1 MNIIIKHTL
10 KNIFKNPF
18 RSLVLIVC
26 VMVTCLTAYLTLD
39 MSGSIEDIF
48 VAYTADMLG
57 DVDLEIDSAGNIDD
71 SFFTELP
78 ECDVFYIAG
87 TSNKVA
93 TRDPKQYSYEYVQD
107 LSIMGMDIDMAK
119 KLDFFKE
126 EFTLTASE
134 VAISKTY
141 AEKFEI
147 EIGDTVMLRDEKGEP
162 HDYTVKAILSES
174 GVFIPKDKY
183 TAVVNT
189 EAIKMLL
196 LKDELKY
203 HSLLVNVVDDNQI
216 DTVCNYL
223 EENYPEYTV
232 IRVRGNED
240 IQEVVGQMVSI
251 FAILFVITFLMVIF
265 VTVSLSEKIVNERMA
280 VIGTLRSLGISGGV
294 TTAILLIENIAYAV
308 LGFIFGTL
316 FYGAIR
322 EGFLGSMISVSEG
335 TIPISPMQPWI
346 YVVVLI
352 GAIIIECFTPVVELS
367 KAVKVAIRDIIFSN
381 KDTDYKFSDK
391 KTIAGIIML
400 VLGTIMI
407 IFKNAFL
414 NITSIIIVVIA
425 VTMIVPKLFR
435 LISNIFSKVFGKAN
449 MYIAELAATEMGTK
463 KSTVSNSILCLTIT
477 ALVIALLAAS
487 NGLFEV
493 ADYQSYDADILGIG
507 LDTSDKNYRY
517 IESIEGVTE
526 VQFIQNTT
534 DKLIINGEEMRGYWD
549 IYGLPQGDMFVGIP
563 NLPETLANDE
573 CVLCALYADKLG
585 IKEGDTVEFT
595 FKSEYLFPI
604 TKSLKVVAITDSAL
618 YSSSPLMVLSE
629 DFFQDVYHTSLG
641 GILIRC
647 EDVELVKDTIDKH
660 SLDQKFI
667 YFTYDE
673 FQAELESEKAGISMA
688 ITAAIVIGVVLSI
701 IGISGNQILGFEA
714 RRREYAVMYSTSMT
728 RKQISRLIFQETFLS
743 IGTSV
748 ILGTILGFI
757 LTIFIKRAV
766 YALLIPLPVGLGI
779 GQYIQMAVVLI
790 FIMVVTSLK
799 PIKLLKKMKIAEELK
814 YE

>member
-1 MNIIIKHTL
+1 MNIVIKHTL

-39 MSGSIEDIF
+39 MSGSIEEMFI
-48 VAYTADMLG
+48 AYTADMLG
-57 DVDLEIDSAGNIDD
+57 DVDLEIDSGSNIDD
-71 SFFTELP
+71 SFFADLP
-78 ECDVFYIAG
+78 ECDVFYISA

-107 LSIMGMDIDMAK
+107 LSIMGMDIDMAR

-126 EFTLTASE
+126 EFTLTDSE
-134 VAISKTY
+134 AAISETY
-141 AEKFEI
+141 AETFGI

-162 HDYTVKAILSES
+162 HDFTVKAILSES

-183 TAVVNT
+183 TAVVNI
-189 EAIKMLL
+189 EAIKMLR

-232 IRVRGNED
+232 IRVKGNED

-316 FYGAIR
+316 IYGTIR

-346 YVVVLI
+346 YVAVLL
-352 GAIIIECFTPVVELS
+352 GAILIECFTPVVELS
-367 KAVKVAIRDIIFSN
+367 KAVKIAIRDIIFSN

-400 VLGTIMI
+400 VLGAIMI

-414 NITSIIIVVIA
+414 NIVAIIIVVIG

-435 LISNIFSKVFGKAN
+435 LISNIFAKVFGKTN

-463 KSTVSNSILCLTIT
+463 KSTISNSILCLTIT
-477 ALVIALLAAS
+477 ALAIALLAAA
-487 NGLFEV
+487 NGLFEL
-493 ADYQSYDADILGIG
+493 ADYQSFDSDIIGIG
-507 LDTSDKNYRY
+507 LDTSDKNYKY

-534 DKLIINGEEMRGYWD
+534 DKLIVNGEEMRGYWD

-563 NLPETLANDE
+563 DLPETLANDE

-585 IKEGDTVEFT
+585 IEVGDTVEFT

-604 TKSLKVVAITDSAL
+604 TKNLKVAAITDSAL

-629 DFFQDVYHTSLG
+629 DFFQDVYHTAIG

-647 EDVELVKDTIDKH
+647 EDVEIVKDTIDKH
-660 SLDQKFI
+660 SLDQTFLF
-667 YFTYDE
+667 FTSDE
-673 FQAELESEKAGISMA
+673 YTERIASEKAGISAA

-743 IGTSV
+743 VGTSV

-779 GQYIQMAVVLI
+779 GQYVQMAVVLI